1 VFLELGI
8 LIALTTIIAI
18 LVKVLRQPLII
29 GYILTG
35 IIAGPYLL
43 NLIRSDEIINIF
55 SEIGIALLLFIV
67 GIHLNPRVIKEVGL
81 ISLITG
87 VGQVLFT
94 SLIGFIIGISLG
106 FNVIESIFIS
116 IAFAFSS
123 TIIIMK
129 LLTDKGDTEKLYGKI
144 AIGFLI
150 VQDFIAII
158 ILMVIT
164 TLSGDFTLGSF
175 ASQIL
180 ITGTILL
187 ILLVLASIYVL
198 PPVTKIIAKSQ
209 ELLLLFSISWALALA
224 SLFYYL
230 GFSMEIGALLAG
242 ITLSMS
248 PYRYEIGF
256 KLRPIRDFFIVLF
269 FIFLGYQMPFE
280 SINEMIIPII
290 VFSVFILIGNPLI
303 VIILMGLMG
312 YTKRN
317 SFLAGLTVAQIS
329 EFSIIVIGMAMKY
342 YHNSIEKDIL
352 LLTTGVA
359 LITIAGSSYMIIY
372 GQKIYPYVSKF
383 LTVFEKKGKKKDE
396 HKLYGDESHDIILFG
411 YDRIGLNLMESF
423 KKLKS
428 KFLIIDHNPDRIL
441 ELAKQNIDARYGDA
455 TDVELLN
462 DLNFKKAKMIIS
474 TITDFETNLLITTKA
489 REKNNDLIII
499 VVSHSIDNSIELYT
513 KGATYVIMPHF
524 LGGSH
529 ASTLIE
535 KYMFDPDKFIKEK
548 IEHIEHLK
556 NRKQKGQD
564 HPKHK

>member
-1 VFLELGI
+1 MEVFLELSI
-8 LIALTTIIAI
+8 LITITTIIAI

-35 IIAGPYLL
+35 VIAGPYLF
-43 NLIRSDEIINIF
+43 NIIKSEDIISIF

-81 ISLITG
+81 VSLVTG

-94 SLIGFIIGISLG
+94 SIIGFFIGMALG
-106 FNVIESIFIS
+106 LTVIESIFVS

-123 TIIIMK
+123 TIVIMK

-150 VQDFIAII
+150 VQDFIAIF
-158 ILMVIT
+158 ILMIIT
-164 TLSGDFTLGSF
+164 SLGGDFTF
-175 ASQIL
+175 ANFAFHTLL
-180 ITGTILL
+180 IGTILL
-187 ILLVLASIYVL
+187 ILLIFISIYVL
-198 PPVTKIIAKSQ
+198 PGLTKIIAKSQ

-224 SLFYYL
+224 SLFYYF

-248 PYRYEIGF
+248 PYRHEIGF
-256 KLRPIRDFFIVLF
+256 KMRPIRDFFIVLF
-269 FIFLGYQMPFE
+269 FIFLGFNMEFSNLHEYLLH
-280 SINEMIIPII
+280 II
-290 VFSVFILIGNPLI
+290 VFSFFILIGNPLI
-303 VIILMGLMG
+303 VIILMGLLG

-317 SFLAGLTVAQIS
+317 SFFAGLTVAQIS
-329 EFSIIVIGMAMKY
+329 EFSLIVVLMAI
-342 YHNSIEKDIL
+342 NQNFLDEKVLSFITAIL
-352 LLTTGVA
+352 

-372 GQKIYPYVSKF
+372 SNKIYPYISNF
-383 LTVFEKKGKKKDE
+383 LSLFERKGRKKDQ
-396 HKLYGDESHDIILFG
+396 HNLYEDNSHDIILFG
-411 YDRIGLNLMESF
+411 YDRIGFNLMESF
-423 KKLKS
+423 KKIRS
-428 KFLIIDHNPDRIL
+428 KFLIIDHNPEKIIS
-441 ELAKQNIDARYGDA
+441 LAKQKIDARYGDA

-462 DLNFKKAKMIIS
+462 DINFKNSRMVVS
-474 TITDFETNLLITTKA
+474 TINDFESNLLITTKV
-489 REKNNDLIII
+489 RQINKNIII
-499 VVSHSIDNSIELYT
+499 IAVSHSIDNSIELYS

-524 LGGSH
+524 LGGTH

-556 NRKQKGQD
+556 RRRQKGHE